1 MLLQP
6 VRSQAIYSKMSRLNG
21 ISDAKEEK
29 RLERQVKSIRKRRPM
44 VREKSQLRGRASRKM
59 SLRSR
64 VIKK

>member
-1 MLLQP
+1 
-6 VRSQAIYSKMSRLNG
+6 MSRLNG